1 LFHTPDPDP
10 DNDVAGRGAG
20 PTPPTLFHTPLPGA
34 PAIPSDAAGSPVI
47 LELEGGLVAFLT
59 DEAAQGRD
67 LNGDGD
73 KRDHVLQSFDPV
85 AGVVRNSGQQAIA
98 DSLIE
103 LDNGLIAFLTDELAQ
118 GRVLNGDKDKL
129 DQVLQVF
136 DAATGIVR
144 NSRQQAVAGSILELE
159 IGGVAF
165 LTSEA
170 AQRRVLNNDGDK
182 LDNVL
187 QSFDPVANI
196 VRNSR
201 QQAVAGSLVD
211 LENGVVVFLTNE
223 LAQGR
228 VLNGD
233 GDKLDNVLQAFDATT
248 GIVRNSGAQ
257 ANAASIVDLDA
268 GLVAFATSEAAQN
281 RVLNGDDD
289 KLDSVLHVFD
299 TVLGTLHNTGQAV

>member
-1 LFHTPDPDP
+1 
-10 DNDVAGRGAG
+10 
-20 PTPPTLFHTPLPGA
+20 
-34 PAIPSDAAGSPVI
+34 
-47 LELEGGLVAFLT
+47 LVAFLT

-67 LNGDGD
+67 LNGDDD
-73 KRDHVLQSFDPV
+73 KLDQVLQAFDSA
-85 AGVVRNSGQQAIA
+85 AGIVRNSGQQAIA
-98 DSLIE
+98 ESLVE
-103 LDNGLIAFLTDELAQ
+103 LDDGLVAFLTDELAQ
-118 GRVLNGDKDKL
+118 GRDLNGDRDKL
-129 DQVLQVF
+129 DDVLQVF
-136 DAATGIVR
+136 DAATGVVR
-144 NSRQQAVAGSILELE
+144 NSRQQAVAGTILELE

-170 AQRRVLNNDGDK
+170 AQRRVLNRDGDK

-201 QQAVAGSLVD
+201 QQAVAGSLID
-211 LENGVVVFLTNE
+211 LENGVIAFLTNE

-268 GLVAFATSEAAQN
+268 GQVAFATSELAQG
-281 RVLNGDDD
+281 RVLNADDD
-289 KLDSVLHVFD
+289 KLDSVLQIFD
-299 TVLGTLHNTGQAV
+299 AVLGTVHNTGQAV